1 MTLYEFNQLDELE
14 QIETF
19 WVEGQKVGERLG
31 KSFRY
36 VLYQVTDFYVE
47 VKYDF
52 AVNVIYAMRSFN
64 CESHHT
70 DVYLLPIDIS
80 LVKQRASS
88 TVSQESLP
96 NFIGEIEK

>member
-19 WVEGQKVGERLG
+19 WVEGQKVGERSG

-36 VLYQVTDFYVE
+36 LLYQLNDFYVE
-47 VKYDF
+47 VKF
-52 AVNVIYAMRSFN
+52 NMVVNVIYAMRSF
-64 CESHHT
+64 ESESPHL

-80 LVKQRASS
+80 AVRQRA
-88 TVSQESLP
+88 
-96 NFIGEIEK
+96 